1 MATKSFSYTISSA
14 IQENSPFKQN
24 LRNTSSAVPSD
35 INSINIVDIKVTATA
50 IVTDKLTLGL
60 GFSSTNL
67 TSYDLTYPDNKT
79 ATMTV
84 TSSSS
89 SWNSL
94 ISAVKNTGDV
104 ILYGSMTGQS
114 KTKLTIDVVVNYTPV
129 TSNTSDDTGVTTP
142 RGIGSGTVP
151 VVPGGGIG
159 SGNVPVVS
167 GGKVGTVVSDDVFF
181 SSHNNVL
188 WGWETASIGIVNNG
202 QSYEPIKFKVTIT
215 VRGLP
220 DGYNFYYGYTEDT
233 TDENE
238 VTNDNDGGN
247 FTISF
252 DINPSDD
259 MDWDKYYT
267 MYKNPGQVLN
277 LYLLSQDFDTSVDV
291 DVSVYFE
298 KEVVWNLTDKSVTYS
313 TSSQTVNIDTVTG
326 VNGINY
332 IVDLTNDLP
341 PFRLNGTT
349 LTIPAG
355 TTAGTYKVPVT
366 AIGFHD
372 SEGRDI
378 TSDFNLVINKANAP
392 IYFEPDDPWT
402 YDGTSHSLGTVS
414 YLGDGDVYYALTTIE
429 GPFVQEKVEAAVY
442 DYINY
447 GGTFTKTHDGDT
459 ISTTNAGQYVF
470 MAYSTE
476 GTNYKASYSSTDP
489 IYDGTFDVYKA
500 TPKFEGHNGIG
511 KIIKDPRLGT
521 LIPNVQGTVSASVE
535 GTVHYGATTAMG
547 STKHV
552 TPDAA
557 VVVVTRNTKG
567 TDTVYA
573 WFEPT
578 DKRNYN
584 NVGSTT
590 SGYITVTATVTA
602 KEIPTVSFQNSTRT
616 YNGSVQY
623 EQFKSNV
630 AGKLYRK
637 ADVALTSSN
646 YTTGTV
652 TTVAANTW
660 TNCTQ
665 ATYPGVL
672 HMNYYFV
679 PTDTS
684 TYDNVIPDPHDFVM
698 QKADDNFTFSP
709 ENITTT
715 YSGTGQN
722 VTITSATGAHGTLSY
737 EVGSVIKLLGGY
749 MCEYLGDNPTRGWEI
764 TSGTTLHIPANSVSN
779 AGTYEV
785 FVRATSAESSYYNE
799 TTKTANFYVDINKA
813 SIRPDTFTIS
823 PTSQTIY
830 NVGKINFTITPSN
843 SLGSV
848 TYSSSN
854 TSVANVSTEGNNTI
868 VSYVGSGNCTI
879 TATDSGNSN
888 YESATATCDVMCI
901 KDYLDETKYKNT
913 SGTSGYNIISYG
925 TPNTPTLNTTYLT
938 AAGGTIEVSGSTVIN
953 NISYYQKYH
962 FQTNLYSDLQKGT
975 NTGIVGYKIT
985 KQSYSPNSSGTPE
998 LGLGSPRFSISY
1010 ETITHTTMDTD
1021 SGYDFVHVAA
1031 YNAGNTSKVSTPA
1044 KASVQNKVESISMD
1058 FDDNVINVHLI
1069 GAAQKHQIRYN
1080 NTAEVFVYAHYTSG
1094 SKADVSN
1101 SATITSADTTIIK
1114 VN

>member
-1 MATKSFSYTISSA
+1 MATKSFSYTS
-14 IQENSPFKQN
+14 
-24 LRNTSSAVPSD
+24 
-35 INSINIVDIKVTATA
+35 
-50 IVTDKLTLGL
+50 
-60 GFSSTNL
+60 
-67 TSYDLTYPDNKT
+67 
-79 ATMTV
+79 
-84 TSSSS
+84 
-89 SWNSL
+89 
-94 ISAVKNTGDV
+94 
-104 ILYGSMTGQS
+104 
-114 KTKLTIDVVVNYTPV
+114 V

-142 RGIGSGTVP
+142 
-151 VVPGGGIG
+151 GGIYEPIYD
-159 SGNVPVVS
+159 SSNAI
-167 GGKVGTVVSDDVFF
+167 VVSDDVFF
-181 SSHNNVL
+181 TSHNNDFHGTEPLIV
-188 WGWETASIGIVNNG
+188 GIVNHNL
-202 QSYEPIKFKVTIT
+202 SFEPIKFKVTIT
-215 VRGLP
+215 VRDLP
-220 DGYNFYYGYTEDT
+220 TWYLFYYGYTEDPT
-233 TDENE
+233 LEHS
-238 VTNDNDGGN
+238 VTSTGIN
-247 FTISF
+247 FTVSF
-252 DINPSDD
+252 DIKPSDT
-259 MDWDKYYT
+259 DWGKYYN
-267 MYKNPGQVLN
+267 MYMNQGDVLN
-277 LYLLSQDFDTSVDV
+277 LYFSTKYSGMSVDV
-291 DVSVYFE
+291 DATVYFE
-298 KEVVWNLTDKSVTYS
+298 TNISWTPTDKSVTYS
-313 TSSQTVNIDTVTG
+313 TSSQTVNIDAVPG
-326 VNGINY
+326 VNGTVYALNY
-332 IVDLTNDLP
+332 VRSSGSSTNLTG
-341 PFRLNGTT
+341 FTLNGTT

-355 TTAGTYKVPVT
+355 RTAGTYNVSVT
-366 AIGFHD
+366 ASGWNG
-372 SEGRDI
+372 SEGTSI
-378 TSDFNLVINKANAP
+378 TNGFKLVINKANAP

-414 YLGDGDVYYALTTIE
+414 YFGDGDVYYALTTVEGYAIE
-429 GPFVQEKVEAAVY
+429 EKVIAAVY

-665 ATYPGVL
+665 ATYPGVW

-709 ENITTT
+709 EDITTT

-737 EVGSVIKLLGGY
+737 EVTVVIKEEKGDLGY
-749 MCEYLGDNPTRGWEI
+749 YIREYLEDNPTRGWEI

>member
-1 MATKSFSYTISSA
+1 MATKSFSYTS
-14 IQENSPFKQN
+14 
-24 LRNTSSAVPSD
+24 
-35 INSINIVDIKVTATA
+35 
-50 IVTDKLTLGL
+50 
-60 GFSSTNL
+60 
-67 TSYDLTYPDNKT
+67 
-79 ATMTV
+79 
-84 TSSSS
+84 
-89 SWNSL
+89 
-94 ISAVKNTGDV
+94 
-104 ILYGSMTGQS
+104 
-114 KTKLTIDVVVNYTPV
+114 V

-142 RGIGSGTVP
+142 
-151 VVPGGGIG
+151 GGIYEPIYD
-159 SGNVPVVS
+159 SSNAI
-167 GGKVGTVVSDDVFF
+167 VVSDDVFF
-181 SSHNNVL
+181 TSHNNDFHGTEPLIV
-188 WGWETASIGIVNNG
+188 GIVNHNL
-202 QSYEPIKFKVTIT
+202 SFEPIKFKVTIT
-215 VRGLP
+215 VRDLP
-220 DGYNFYYGYTEDT
+220 TWYLFYYGYTEDPT
-233 TDENE
+233 LEHS
-238 VTNDNDGGN
+238 VTSTGIN
-247 FTISF
+247 FTVSF
-252 DINPSDD
+252 DIKPSDT
-259 MDWDKYYT
+259 DWGKYYN
-267 MYKNPGQVLN
+267 MYMNQGDVLN
-277 LYLLSQDFDTSVDV
+277 LYFSTKYSGMSVDV
-291 DVSVYFE
+291 DATVYFE
-298 KEVVWNLTDKSVTYS
+298 TNISWTPTDKSVTYS
-313 TSSQTVNIDTVTG
+313 TSSQTVNIDAVPG
-326 VNGINY
+326 VNGTVYALNY
-332 IVDLTNDLP
+332 VRSSGSSTNLTG
-341 PFRLNGTT
+341 FTLNGTT

-355 TTAGTYKVPVT
+355 RTAGTYNVSVT
-366 AIGFHD
+366 ASGWNG
-372 SEGRDI
+372 SEGTSI
-378 TSDFNLVINKANAP
+378 TNGFKLVINKANAP

-414 YLGDGDVYYALTTIE
+414 YFGDGDVYYALTTVEGYAIE
-429 GPFVQEKVEAAVY
+429 EKVIAAVY

-665 ATYPGVL
+665 ATYPGVW

-709 ENITTT
+709 EDITTT

-737 EVGSVIKLLGGY
+737 EVTVVIKEEKGDLGY
-749 MCEYLGDNPTRGWEI
+749 YIREYLEDNPTRGWEI

-799 TTKTANFYVDINKA
+799 TTKTAIFYVDINKA

-985 KQSYSPNSSGTPE
+985 KRSYSPNSSGTPE

-1094 SKADVSN
+1094 SKANVSN

>member
-1 MATKSFSYTISSA
+1 MATKSFSYTS
-14 IQENSPFKQN
+14 
-24 LRNTSSAVPSD
+24 
-35 INSINIVDIKVTATA
+35 
-50 IVTDKLTLGL
+50 
-60 GFSSTNL
+60 
-67 TSYDLTYPDNKT
+67 
-79 ATMTV
+79 
-84 TSSSS
+84 
-89 SWNSL
+89 
-94 ISAVKNTGDV
+94 
-104 ILYGSMTGQS
+104 
-114 KTKLTIDVVVNYTPV
+114 V

-142 RGIGSGTVP
+142 
-151 VVPGGGIG
+151 GGIYEPIYD
-159 SGNVPVVS
+159 SSNAI
-167 GGKVGTVVSDDVFF
+167 VVSDDVFF
-181 SSHNNVL
+181 TSHNNDFHGTEPLIV
-188 WGWETASIGIVNNG
+188 GIVNHNL
-202 QSYEPIKFKVTIT
+202 SFEPIKFKVTIT
-215 VRGLP
+215 VRDLP
-220 DGYNFYYGYTEDT
+220 TWYLFYYGYTEDPT
-233 TDENE
+233 LEHS
-238 VTNDNDGGN
+238 VTSTGIN
-247 FTISF
+247 FTVSF
-252 DINPSDD
+252 DIKPSDT
-259 MDWDKYYT
+259 DWGKYYN
-267 MYKNPGQVLN
+267 MYMNQGDVLN
-277 LYLLSQDFDTSVDV
+277 LYFSTKYSGMSVDV
-291 DVSVYFE
+291 DATVYFE
-298 KEVVWNLTDKSVTYS
+298 TNISWTPTDKSVTYS
-313 TSSQTVNIDTVTG
+313 TSSQTVNIDAVPG
-326 VNGINY
+326 VNGTVYALNY
-332 IVDLTNDLP
+332 VRSSGSSTNLTG
-341 PFRLNGTT
+341 FTLNGTT

-355 TTAGTYKVPVT
+355 RTAGTYNVSVT
-366 AIGFHD
+366 ASGWNG
-372 SEGRDI
+372 SEGTSI
-378 TSDFNLVINKANAP
+378 TNGFKLVINKANAP

-414 YLGDGDVYYALTTIE
+414 YFGDGDVYYALTTVEGYAIE
-429 GPFVQEKVEAAVY
+429 EKVIAAVY

-665 ATYPGVL
+665 ATYPGVW

-709 ENITTT
+709 EDITTT

-737 EVGSVIKLLGGY
+737 EVTVVIKEEKGDLGY
-749 MCEYLGDNPTRGWEI
+749 YIREYLEDNPTRGWEI

-985 KQSYSPNSSGTPE
+985 KRSYSPNSSGTPE

-1094 SKADVSN
+1094 SKANVSN

>member
-1 MATKSFSYTISSA
+1 MATKSFSYTS
-14 IQENSPFKQN
+14 
-24 LRNTSSAVPSD
+24 
-35 INSINIVDIKVTATA
+35 
-50 IVTDKLTLGL
+50 
-60 GFSSTNL
+60 
-67 TSYDLTYPDNKT
+67 
-79 ATMTV
+79 
-84 TSSSS
+84 
-89 SWNSL
+89 
-94 ISAVKNTGDV
+94 
-104 ILYGSMTGQS
+104 
-114 KTKLTIDVVVNYTPV
+114 V

-142 RGIGSGTVP
+142 
-151 VVPGGGIG
+151 GGIYEPIYD
-159 SGNVPVVS
+159 SSNAI
-167 GGKVGTVVSDDVFF
+167 VVSDDVFF
-181 SSHNNVL
+181 TSHNNDFHGTEPLIV
-188 WGWETASIGIVNNG
+188 GIVNHNL
-202 QSYEPIKFKVTIT
+202 SFEPIKFKVTIT
-215 VRGLP
+215 VRDLP
-220 DGYNFYYGYTEDT
+220 TWYLFYYGYTEDPT
-233 TDENE
+233 LEHS
-238 VTNDNDGGN
+238 VTSTGIN
-247 FTISF
+247 FTVSF
-252 DINPSDD
+252 DIKPSDT
-259 MDWDKYYT
+259 DWGKYYN
-267 MYKNPGQVLN
+267 MYMNQGDVLN
-277 LYLLSQDFDTSVDV
+277 LYFSTKYSGMSVDV
-291 DVSVYFE
+291 DATVYFE
-298 KEVVWNLTDKSVTYS
+298 TNISWTPTDKSVTYS
-313 TSSQTVNIDTVTG
+313 TSSQTVNIDAVPG
-326 VNGINY
+326 VNGTVYALNY
-332 IVDLTNDLP
+332 VRSSGSSTNLTG
-341 PFRLNGTT
+341 FTLNGTT

-355 TTAGTYKVPVT
+355 RTAGTYNVSVT
-366 AIGFHD
+366 ASGWNG
-372 SEGRDI
+372 SEGTSI
-378 TSDFNLVINKANAP
+378 TNGFKLVINKANAP

-414 YLGDGDVYYALTTIE
+414 YFGDGDVYYALTTVEGYAIE
-429 GPFVQEKVEAAVY
+429 EKVIAAVY

-749 MCEYLGDNPTRGWEI
+749 MMEYLDGNPTRGWEI

>member
-1 MATKSFSYTISSA
+1 M
-14 IQENSPFKQN
+14 
-24 LRNTSSAVPSD
+24 
-35 INSINIVDIKVTATA
+35 
-50 IVTDKLTLGL
+50 
-60 GFSSTNL
+60 
-67 TSYDLTYPDNKT
+67 
-79 ATMTV
+79 
-84 TSSSS
+84 
-89 SWNSL
+89 
-94 ISAVKNTGDV
+94 
-104 ILYGSMTGQS
+104 
-114 KTKLTIDVVVNYTPV
+114 
-129 TSNTSDDTGVTTP
+129 
-142 RGIGSGTVP
+142 
-151 VVPGGGIG
+151 
-159 SGNVPVVS
+159 
-167 GGKVGTVVSDDVFF
+167 
-181 SSHNNVL
+181 
-188 WGWETASIGIVNNG
+188 
-202 QSYEPIKFKVTIT
+202 
-215 VRGLP
+215 
-220 DGYNFYYGYTEDT
+220 
-233 TDENE
+233 
-238 VTNDNDGGN
+238 
-247 FTISF
+247 
-252 DINPSDD
+252 
-259 MDWDKYYT
+259 
-267 MYKNPGQVLN
+267 
-277 LYLLSQDFDTSVDV
+277 
-291 DVSVYFE
+291 
-298 KEVVWNLTDKSVTYS
+298 
-313 TSSQTVNIDTVTG
+313 
-326 VNGINY
+326 
-332 IVDLTNDLP
+332 
-341 PFRLNGTT
+341 
-349 LTIPAG
+349 
-355 TTAGTYKVPVT
+355 
-366 AIGFHD
+366 
-372 SEGRDI
+372 
-378 TSDFNLVINKANAP
+378 
-392 IYFEPDDPWT
+392 
-402 YDGTSHSLGTVS
+402 
-414 YLGDGDVYYALTTIE
+414 
-429 GPFVQEKVEAAVY
+429 
-442 DYINY
+442 
-447 GGTFTKTHDGDT
+447 
-459 ISTTNAGQYVF
+459 
-470 MAYSTE
+470 
-476 GTNYKASYSSTDP
+476 
-489 IYDGTFDVYKA
+489 
-500 TPKFEGHNGIG
+500 
-511 KIIKDPRLGT
+511 
-521 LIPNVQGTVSASVE
+521 SASVE

-737 EVGSVIKLLGGY
+737 EVDSVIKLLGGY
-749 MCEYLGDNPTRGWEI
+749 MCEYLEDNPTRGWEI

-985 KQSYSPNSSGTPE
+985 KRSYSPNSSGTPE

>member
-1 MATKSFSYTISSA
+1 MATKSFSYTS
-14 IQENSPFKQN
+14 
-24 LRNTSSAVPSD
+24 
-35 INSINIVDIKVTATA
+35 
-50 IVTDKLTLGL
+50 
-60 GFSSTNL
+60 
-67 TSYDLTYPDNKT
+67 
-79 ATMTV
+79 
-84 TSSSS
+84 
-89 SWNSL
+89 
-94 ISAVKNTGDV
+94 
-104 ILYGSMTGQS
+104 
-114 KTKLTIDVVVNYTPV
+114 V

-142 RGIGSGTVP
+142 
-151 VVPGGGIG
+151 GGIYEPIYD
-159 SGNVPVVS
+159 SSNAI
-167 GGKVGTVVSDDVFF
+167 VVSDDVFF
-181 SSHNNVL
+181 TSHNNDFHGTEPLIV
-188 WGWETASIGIVNNG
+188 GIVNHNL
-202 QSYEPIKFKVTIT
+202 SFEPIKFKVTIT
-215 VRGLP
+215 VRDLP
-220 DGYNFYYGYTEDT
+220 TWYLFYYGYTEDPT
-233 TDENE
+233 LEHS
-238 VTNDNDGGN
+238 VTSTGIN
-247 FTISF
+247 FTVSF
-252 DINPSDD
+252 DIKPSDT
-259 MDWDKYYT
+259 DWGKYYN
-267 MYKNPGQVLN
+267 MYMNQGDVLN
-277 LYLLSQDFDTSVDV
+277 LYFSTKYSGMSVDV
-291 DVSVYFE
+291 DATVYFE
-298 KEVVWNLTDKSVTYS
+298 TNISWTPTDKSVTYS
-313 TSSQTVNIDTVTG
+313 TSSQTVNIDAVPG
-326 VNGINY
+326 VNGTVYALNY
-332 IVDLTNDLP
+332 VRSSGSSTNLTG
-341 PFRLNGTT
+341 FTLNGTT

-355 TTAGTYKVPVT
+355 RTAGTYNVSVT
-366 AIGFHD
+366 ASGWNG
-372 SEGRDI
+372 SEGTSI
-378 TSDFNLVINKANAP
+378 TNGFKLVINKANAP

-414 YLGDGDVYYALTTIE
+414 YFGDGDVYYALTTVEGYAIE
-429 GPFVQEKVEAAVY
+429 EKVIAAVY

-665 ATYPGVL
+665 ATYPGVW

-709 ENITTT
+709 EDITTT

-737 EVGSVIKLLGGY
+737 EVTVVIKHLGGY
-749 MCEYLGDNPTRGWEI
+749 MGEYLEYLDGNPTRGWEI

-799 TTKTANFYVDINKA
+799 TTKTAIFYVDINKA

-985 KQSYSPNSSGTPE
+985 KRSYSPNSSGTPE

-1094 SKADVSN
+1094 SKANVSN

>member
-114 KTKLTIDVVVNYTPV
+114 KTELTIDVVVNYTPV

-259 MDWDKYYT
+259 MDWEKYYN
-267 MYKNPGQVLN
+267 MYTNPGQVLN
-277 LYLLSQDFDTSVDV
+277 LYLLSQDFDTSADV

-332 IVDLTNDLP
+332 IMVDLTNDLP

-355 TTAGTYKVPVT
+355 TTAGTYKKVPVT

-378 TSDFNLVINKANAP
+378 TSDFNLVINKANAAP

-414 YLGDGDVYYALTTIE
+414 YLGDGDVYYALTTVEGYAIE
-429 GPFVQEKVEAAVY
+429 EKVEAAVY

-476 GTNYKASYSSTDP
+476 GTNYKASYSSKDP

-500 TPKFEGHNGIG
+500 TPKFEGHNGVG
-511 KIIKDPRLGT
+511 KIIKDPRVGT
-521 LIPNVQGTVSASVE
+521 LIPIVQGTVSASVE
-535 GTVHYGATTAMG
+535 GTVHYGETTAMG

-602 KEIPTVSFQNSTRT
+602 K
-616 YNGSVQY
+616 
-623 EQFKSNV
+623 
-630 AGKLYRK
+630 
-637 ADVALTSSN
+637 D
-646 YTTGTV
+646 
-652 TTVAANTW
+652 
-660 TNCTQ
+660 
-665 ATYPGVL
+665 
-672 HMNYYFV
+672 
-679 PTDTS
+679 
-684 TYDNVIPDPHDFVM
+684 
-698 QKADDNFTFSP
+698 DDNFTFSP
-709 ENITTT
+709 EDITTT

-737 EVGSVIKLLGGY
+737 EVTSVIKHLGGY
-749 MCEYLGDNPTRGWEI
+749 MSEYLGDNPTRGWEI

-785 FVRATSAESSYYNE
+785 TVRATSAESSYYNE

-901 KDYLDETKYKNT
+901 NDYLDERKYKNT

-1044 KASVQNKVESISMD
+1044 KASVQNKVEYISMD
-1058 FDDNVINVHLI
+1058 FDNNVNVIHLI
-1069 GAAQKHQIRYN
+1069 GAPPKHRIRYN
-1080 NTAEVFVYAHYTSG
+1080 DTAEVFVDAFYTSG
-1094 SKADVSN
+1094 SKSDVSN
-1101 SATITSADTTIIK
+1101 SATITSADTAIIK
-1114 VN
+1114 VK